1 MIIEQQQVDRKFGE
15 FVLVLKERKFS
26 FTPRRKREVTREG
39 VFFSPDFKALF
50 Y

>member
-15 FVLVLKERKFS
+15 FVLVLKERKVL
-26 FTPRRKREVTREG
+26 TPRRKREVTREY
-39 VFFSPDFKALF
+39 VFFLPDFKALF